1 MCVSVHVCTCMGV
14 SVHCV
19 HVCTCVS
26 VHVVCARMYM
36 CVHVCTSVHVCVG
49 VCVHTY
55 MLRPA
60 VNYGCH
66 FSEYSPLFFF

>member
-1 MCVSVHVCTCMGV
+1 MCVHAHTCVCVSACVRVHGCVSALCAHVCQCML
-14 SVHCV
+14 
-19 HVCTCVS
+19 
-26 VHVVCARMYM
+26 

-49 VCVHTY
+49 ACVHTY

-66 FSEYSPLFFF
+66 FSEYSPLFFLR